1 MSNSL
6 AIAAVTKTLLNLITH
21 GVHDMPGQKV
31 TTLPP
36 EKARKTSEDQLNI
49 FLYHTPLNAAWRN
62 MDMPRQIRPGET
74 GQPPL
79 GLNLHYLITGYGKD
93 DDEILGQQWLGKA
106 MSILHDHPVLGAQE
120 IRIALAESGL
130 QDQIE
135 RVRITPQSM
144 SADEMSKLWTAFQA
158 PYRISMAYQVD
169 VVLIEST
176 RPSQTPLPV
185 LTRGQDDSG
194 VGAQADL
201 IPPFPAIEDICRIDA
216 VTGDLQTMQ
225 RRLSFELGDK
235 FAVLGHH
242 FGLEEGDMSKVT
254 LIVRMSSLR
263 LEKPLDLAVAAGDA
277 TDQQITVQIP
287 NDPAKFPAGF
297 YTVSVRVTPNGKPDE
312 TRTTHEEWPLLVAP
326 QITTGMPLSVARTNI
341 VDGLGQA
348 TINLT
353 CAPEVRPEQ
362 RVALALGDLEVP
374 ADPHGA
380 QTSALVFRAKKI
392 SADTFRVR
400 LRVDGVDSH
409 IVDFT
414 DPKKPQFIESQKVI
428 IT

>member
-21 GVHDMPGQKV
+21 GVPDLPNQKV

-36 EKARKTSEDQLNI
+36 EKARKASEDQLNI

-93 DDEILGQQWLGKA
+93 DDEILGQKWLGKA
-106 MSILHDHPVLGAQE
+106 MSILHDHPVLGAKE
-120 IRIALAESGL
+120 IKDALAESGL

-135 RVRITPQSM
+135 RVRITPQSI

-194 VGAQADL
+194 VTAQADL
-201 IPPFPAIEDICRIDA
+201 IPPFPAIEDVRRVDP
-216 VTGDLQTMQ
+216 VTGDLQPMQ

-254 LIVRMSSLR
+254 LSVRMSTLR
-263 LEKPLDLAVAAGDA
+263 LETPQDLAVAAGDA

-287 NDPAKFPAGF
+287 NDPANFPAGF
-297 YTVSVRVTPNGKPDE
+297 YTVSVLVTPNGKPDE
-312 TRTTHEEWPLLVAP
+312 TRTTNEWPLLFAP
-326 QITTGMPLSVARTNI
+326 QITTGMPLSVARSNI

-353 CAPEVRPEQ
+353 CTPEVRPEQ
-362 RVALALGDLEVP
+362 RVALALGDLEVR
-374 ADPHGA
+374 AEPHAA
-380 QTSALVFRAKKI
+380 QTSALDFRAKKI
-392 SADTFRVR
+392 PAGTFRAR